1 MVRPWSPPLSHRE
14 ESPSPLNFDDLDS
27 ILADFDPVQEWL
39 IDPDQFFML
48 GDEAKV
54 PDPSG
59 LDPNKVEST
68 GPLDTDDFATKRSY
82 PGAKEE
88 ILCSSID
95 ERMKNVSLV
104 EGSDGNANNV
114 MVLEGAASDKIDAG
128 EANVTVV
135 SSGAGDSK
143 ERDEANGCTAL
154 TKANGANEAHAAC
167 GLVKDEESSGTE
179 SDGSEGQDD
188 DSDSSDSSSSSS
200 SEEEDVDKC
209 QDDDDD
215 DDKSDSNSNRGRGID
230 AEGEIEEGEIRD
242 TDREEMLIGS
252 EEEEEVVKGPIKSKN
267 EVEDLP
273 PVPKIEVL
281 LEPHHRTL
289 PVGVISAMLDNKV
302 IVEGLEKHNPLNEGS
317 ILWITEMRV
326 PLGFVDEIFG
336 PVKNPFYVVRYNSD
350 KEVPAGISVGT
361 AVSFVMEFAT
371 CIINHK
377 ELCKKAYDASG
388 ENDEELNEEVEFSD
402 DEKEVEYKKSLRLSK
417 RENNDRQKGNQ
428 QSFVNKRKFRGAS
441 IQKDIP
447 PAIDRVPDV
456 VDWPLTSVAGPV
468 QPPVIAGSL
477 GCSDYGSFGAGNTCV
492 SSPSTIPVISLAAQM
507 SNSLGLLPQQL
518 QQQLNALWLNG
529 LPHQQQ
535 QHIGLQGGFPVNMLP
550 GQQLVNQAYTQLHQN
565 QFFNS
570 FPTGMP
576 FQQQF
581 IPSIQAPANIP
592 WLGGLMRPS
601 IAPPGSM
608 WSGDLGQETS
618 GNMQM
623 QGAPISSNEHNFGR
637 PPLANAP
644 RPQRPPRNLGR
655 GRTYF
660 RGKKPHHRG
669 GYHSYGRGS

>member
-128 EANVTVV
+128 EANVAVV
-135 SSGAGDSK
+135 SSGAADSK

-179 SDGSEGQDD
+179 SDGSQGQDD

-242 TDREEMLIGS
+242 TDREEMFIGS

-267 EVEDLP
+267 EVE
-273 PVPKIEVL
+273 
-281 LEPHHRTL
+281 
-289 PVGVISAMLDNKV
+289 VI
-302 IVEGLEKHNPLNEGS
+302 
-317 ILWITEMRV
+317 
-326 PLGFVDEIFG
+326 
-336 PVKNPFYVVRYNSD
+336 FY
-350 KEVPAGISVGT
+350 A
-361 AVSFVMEFAT
+361 FCF
-371 CIINHK
+371 
-377 ELCKKAYDASG
+377 
-388 ENDEELNEEVEFSD
+388 
-402 DEKEVEYKKSLRLSK
+402 
-417 RENNDRQKGNQ
+417 
-428 QSFVNKRKFRGAS
+428 
-441 IQKDIP
+441 
-447 PAIDRVPDV
+447 
-456 VDWPLTSVAGPV
+456 
-468 QPPVIAGSL
+468 
-477 GCSDYGSFGAGNTCV
+477 
-492 SSPSTIPVISLAAQM
+492 
-507 SNSLGLLPQQL
+507 
-518 QQQLNALWLNG
+518 
-529 LPHQQQ
+529 
-535 QHIGLQGGFPVNMLP
+535 
-550 GQQLVNQAYTQLHQN
+550 
-565 QFFNS
+565 
-570 FPTGMP
+570 
-576 FQQQF
+576 
-581 IPSIQAPANIP
+581 
-592 WLGGLMRPS
+592 
-601 IAPPGSM
+601 
-608 WSGDLGQETS
+608 
-618 GNMQM
+618 
-623 QGAPISSNEHNFGR
+623 
-637 PPLANAP
+637 
-644 RPQRPPRNLGR
+644 
-655 GRTYF
+655 
-660 RGKKPHHRG
+660 
-669 GYHSYGRGS
+669 